1 MTMWNKAIYI
11 KFNFNAAARNLLCNR
26 SVIFY
31 YMLLYFC
38 VSVSRITLLAD
49 LEAFFHSSRR
59 PLPLLVRIL
68 HRSRIRYY
76 GKPGQNIDFPFQVS
90 QRKVLFVCRFFCAA
104 NILGRWSLS
113 FSSSLSG
120 VLWGGWSEWRHVHG
134 CMEWSLSWMVQQT
147 DGRLGSI
154 SAAVLIETQLSEPV

>member
-1 MTMWNKAIYI
+1 MICVKEMRMWNKTVNTKYHFI
-11 KFNFNAAARNLLCNR
+11 AAARNLLCNR

-31 YMLLYFC
+31 YILYFC

-76 GKPGQNIDFPFQVS
+76 GKTGQNIDFPFQVS
-90 QRKVLFVCRFFCAA
+90 QCQRFFSTA
-104 NILGRWSLS
+104 NILGLWSLS
-113 FSSSLSG
+113 FTSSLLLSFRCTVRWLIRVASCLWLYG
-120 VLWGGWSEWRHVHG
+120 MIFVLNGS
-134 CMEWSLSWMVQQT
+134 T
-147 DGRLGSI
+147 D
-154 SAAVLIETQLSEPV
+154 